1 MNLKISRIIDTYT
14 AKLASI
20 FISEI
25 KLAQDRFK
33 FNHYCNLFFCI
44 LCITLRVLIS
54 NSSFQRIK
62 FAVQTPKTFQKIGIF
77 VLSVTQYSGLST
89 HTWPRA
95 KSCTSQLQPKN
106 SEGNICIYF
115 KKLCLCFKG
124 DLLQKQQMIGTYIKK
139 YYIYYF

>member
-89 HTWPRA
+89 YGDE
-95 KSCTSQLQPKN
+95 SCTSPLHEKINETKLQTKFFFRVTLQ
-106 SEGNICIYF
+106 Y
-115 KKLCLCFKG
+115 
-124 DLLQKQQMIGTYIKK
+124 LLSFFSVIQFYNFTTQMT
-139 YYIYYF
+139 FT

>member
-106 SEGNICIYF
+106 SEGNICIYEYSSHCCIIGSMYHAE
-115 KKLCLCFKG
+115 LV
-124 DLLQKQQMIGTYIKK
+124 QQLI
-139 YYIYYF
+139 